1 MDLSAIAPILLAAV
15 AAGGVAYVFIYP
27 FLSGEARA
35 EKRQAALIATPGD
48 RRAEKVAA
56 ATASRREQVTA
67 SLKEI
72 EAREKTRNKLTLDM
86 RLTQAGLAW
95 SKSRFYM
102 VSALIGLGLA
112 LVLLMVTRN
121 PLVALA
127 GGFIGL
133 LGAPRWLLSYLR
145 KRRVKRFIDELPNA
159 LDVVVR
165 GIRAGLPLADCI
177 RMIANEAREPLRSEF
192 KTLVEA
198 QAVGLSIA
206 DACSKLYDRVPV
218 AEANFFAIV
227 IQIQSKS
234 GGNLSEAIG
243 NLSRVLRERKK
254 MAGKIAAMSMEAKA
268 SAAIIA
274 CLPFVV
280 AILTYISSPKYIELL
295 WTTQTGKFVMVAS
308 GLWMLTGILVM
319 KKMISFKI

>member
-1 MDLSAIAPILLAAV
+1 
-15 AAGGVAYVFIYP
+15 
-27 FLSGEARA
+27 
-35 EKRQAALIATPGD
+35 
-48 RRAEKVAA
+48 
-56 ATASRREQVTA
+56 
-67 SLKEI
+67 
-72 EAREKTRNKLTLDM
+72 
-86 RLTQAGLAW
+86 
-95 SKSRFYM
+95 
-102 VSALIGLGLA
+102 
-112 LVLLMVTRN
+112 VLLMVTRN